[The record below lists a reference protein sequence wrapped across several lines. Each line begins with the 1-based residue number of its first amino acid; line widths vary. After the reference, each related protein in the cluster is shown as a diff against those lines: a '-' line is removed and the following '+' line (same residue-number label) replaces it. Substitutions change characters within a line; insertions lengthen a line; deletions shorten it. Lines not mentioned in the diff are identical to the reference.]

1 MSCGSFT
8 FFGSKPVTR
17 TRNEVN
23 DSEPWDRV
31 MRRKPGFLSG
41 RNPPIQRDCWFRTH
55 RCRQPIT
62 RTRNWNLRARRT
74 TGRPGHSLE
83 PSEVRGDENA

>member
-23 DSEPWDRV
+23 DSAPWDRV
-31 MRRKPGFLSG
+31 MRRKPSFLSG
-41 RNPPIQRDCWFRTH
+41 RNPPI
-55 RCRQPIT
+55 
-62 RTRNWNLRARRT
+62 RR
-74 TGRPGHSLE
+74 GLLVSY
-83 PSEVRGDENA
+83 PSMPAAYHQDL

>member
-23 DSEPWDRV
+23 DSAPWDRV
-31 MRRKPGFLSG
+31 MRRKPSFLSG
-41 RNPPIQRDCWFRTH
+41 RNPPIRRGLLICTTSAPTAYPRD
-55 RCRQPIT
+55 
-62 RTRNWNLRARRT
+62 L
-74 TGRPGHSLE
+74 
-83 PSEVRGDENA
+83 